1 MKKIASLFFNKK
13 SSSINDIED
22 LNITE
27 KITDIYIIGNGPS
40 LNNFKPEQFKNKF
53 TIGTNRSWLWGNTN
67 LLIWR
72 DHRITE
78 EINFFNIEKKD
89 NTMWV
94 CSEDKSFIKES
105 FTNYDYTEKLIDYT
119 FNDNWI
125 KNKLNMTIKWNG
137 IIFHAIT
144 LANHISINATIHLV
158 GVDLTLNDS
167 KHHFF
172 YNFPG
177 FNQGYYNKSWDKK
190 NFNFKSRLDM
200 MYKNFETLKKNG
212 FIFKN
217 YSENSRLKNLFGI
230 EKF

>member
-1 MKKIASLFFNKK
+1 MINLFKNKNTYK
-13 SSSINDIED
+13 NIEKYH
-22 LNITE
+22 LN
-27 KITDIYIIGNGPS
+27 KRPKDIYIIGNGPS
-40 LNNFKPEQFKNKF
+40 LNKFKPEHFKNKF

-78 EINFFNIEKKD
+78 EINFFNIEKNN
-89 NTMWV
+89 NTIWV
-94 CSEDKSFIKES
+94 CSENKSFIKENLNNYNY
-105 FTNYDYTEKLIDYT
+105 TNQLIDYT

-125 KNKLNMTIKWNG
+125 KNKLNITIKWNG
-137 IIFHAIT
+137 IVFHAIT
-144 LANHISINATIHLV
+144 LAKHISANATIHLI
-158 GVDLTLNDS
+158 GIDLTLKDS

-200 MYKNFETLKKNG
+200 MYKNFETMKKNG

-217 YSENSRLKNLFGI
+217 YSENSRLKDLFGI
-230 EKF
+230 EKFNF

>member
-1 MKKIASLFFNKK
+1 MINIFKTKKIYKN
-13 SSSINDIED
+13 IETFD
-22 LNITE
+22 LNE
-27 KITDIYIIGNGPS
+27 KPNDIYIIGNGPS
-40 LNNFKPEQFKNKF
+40 LNKFKPKEFKNKF
-53 TIGTNRSWLWGNTN
+53 TIGTNRSWLWGKTD

-78 EINFFNIEKKD
+78 EINFFNIEKNN
-89 NTMWV
+89 NTIWI
-94 CSEDKSFIKES
+94 CSEDKSFVKENLN
-105 FTNYDYTEKLIDYT
+105 NYNHTKKLIDYT

-125 KNKLNMTIKWNG
+125 KNKLNITIKWNG
-137 IIFHAIT
+137 IVFHAIT
-144 LANHISINATIHLV
+144 LAKHISINATIHLI
-158 GVDLTLNDS
+158 GIDLTLNDS

-172 YNFPG
+172 YDFPG
-177 FNQGYYNKSWDKK
+177 FNQGYYNKSWDGK

-200 MYKNFETLKKNG
+200 MYKNFETMKENG